1 VTSGG
6 AQRPPARAPAGY
18 PRAAMN
24 RSSDAA
30 GTANVGDVVLCPDAR
45 YRADLKIPGELGLVL
60 ETTKERARVHFPT
73 AGGEPWIA
81 VEQLARAKDPGAAGV
96 PSWMARACFLAR
108 TLEAIRIEIAQRDA
122 ETCALKI
129 FHGEVDLARLD
140 SIRTELG
147 DALRWFTLSPAGLHK
162 IEAAVAFAPARTA
175 SPAAPAAPR

>member
-1 VTSGG
+1 
-6 AQRPPARAPAGY
+6 
-18 PRAAMN
+18 MN
-24 RSSDAA
+24 RSPDAA
-30 GTANVGDVVLCPDAR
+30 VAANVGDVVLCPDAR

-81 VEQLARAKDPGAAGV
+81 VEHLARAKDPDAAGV

-140 SIRTELG
+140 RIRSELG
-147 DALRWFTLSPAGLHK
+147 DTLRWFTLSPAGLHK

-175 SPAAPAAPR
+175 TPASSASPSAPR